1 MENIE
6 KDEKVNKIKDK
17 SPNKTGG
24 FDYILENGTWLGDSF
39 NFLPA
44 GIIDK
49 RETGIG
55 ATTLEIKCN
64 RNSIIIEPLK
74 STVKQKTERKGDV
87 FPYLV
92 ENLSVSKDLKDYIK
106 KQKNKP
112 KKIMLVID
120 NLERLI
126 NDLGDNILDY
136 FLLFDEI
143 DFMQGSSSYR
153 QKMELGLDIGKSHGN
168 FALVSA
174 TVIEFSDP
182 EIKDIPRTSFTYESI
197 DKIPVRI
204 NHYSKVSQSVQVK
217 KNNLLNELNSYI
229 IYNLQHNQQDKL
241 LIALNSVSLIEKISN
256 SLVNKGYIAQD
267 EITLLISD
275 NKYYNRALKEKFS
288 NKEIENKTLPTKL
301 NFITSAYFNGYDL
314 IDSYR
319 LAIFTAPP
327 FGNLMLTMNEIR
339 QIYGRNRLKNGIPE
353 FIIFSHDCL
362 IEDIDDNEFIDFTI
376 NDWLEFA
383 KVQVDMSNCIDKHFK
398 KKFESGAK
406 QKATQVFYSKF
417 TENLGKNKYVLSR
430 KKGSIY
436 RENFSE
442 SILNKDFTKKQNT
455 VAYYQIDYLKYRY
468 QNLNSIYINNSVL
481 EINGESVFIEN
492 ITGIAETLE
501 KNNFEIIYDN
511 GQKEWLTEKI
521 EKITISQKEEIAG
534 IIDFFRTKKDFDLK
548 MLDRKQLLV
557 YDIINLA
564 KKQYSEKSTI
574 KQILEL
580 DSFDKL
586 NRLKEFLLLKSDLNN
601 NILIRQIKYH
611 IKNNSKLT
619 SEELIE
625 KVKVVFEDLEKSM
638 PKKFSFKH
646 ARDIIS
652 LVYAL
657 VPKKFRNSE
666 GKLVS
671 GYILTNTKLFKALKK
686 IKSN

>member
-1 MENIE
+1 MEDIVKQENRI
-6 KDEKVNKIKDK
+6 VSQ
-17 SPNKTGG
+17 SPNSSGV
-24 FDYILENGTWLGDSF
+24 DYILENGSWLGESF
-39 NFLPA
+39 NYLPS

-64 RNSIIIEPLK
+64 RDSIIIEPLK
-74 STVKQKTERKGDV
+74 STVKQKTEGKDDV

-92 ENLSVSKDLKDYIK
+92 ENLSVSEDLSNYL
-106 KQKNKP
+106 QRHQHKP

-126 NDLGDNILDY
+126 NDLGDDILEY

-153 QKMELGLDIGKSHGN
+153 QRMELGLDIGKSHGN

-182 EIKDIPRTSFTYESI
+182 ELKNIPRTSFTYESI

-204 NHYSKVSQSVQVK
+204 NHYSKVSQGVQAK

-229 IYNLQHNQQDKL
+229 IYNLQQNQQDKL
-241 LIALNSVSLIEKISN
+241 LIALNSVSSIEKISN
-256 SLVNKGYIAQD
+256 SLVNKGYITQD

-275 NKYYNRALKEKFS
+275 NKYSNRALKEKFS
-288 NKEIENKTLPTKL
+288 NKEIQNKKLPTRL

-314 IDSYR
+314 DDTYR

-339 QIYGRNRLKNGIPE
+339 QIYGRNRIKNGITE

-362 IEDIDDNEFIDFTI
+362 IEDIDDNEFLDFTV

-383 KVQVDMSNCIDKHFK
+383 HVQVDMSNCIDKHFK
-398 KKFESGAK
+398 KKYESGVK
-406 QKATQVFYSKF
+406 QKATQLFYSKF
-417 TENLGKNKYVLSR
+417 TEDLGKNKYVLSR
-430 KKGSIY
+430 RKGNIN
-436 RENFSE
+436 REKFSH
-442 SILNKDFTKKQNT
+442 SILNKDFTAKQNT
-455 VAYYQIDYLKYRY
+455 IAYYQIDYLHYRY
-468 QNLNSIYINNSVL
+468 HNLKSIYINNSVL
-481 EINGESVFIEN
+481 EINNELVYIEN
-492 ITGIAETLE
+492 ITGIVETLE

-511 GQKEWLTEKI
+511 GQKEWQIEKI

-534 IIDFFRTKKDFDLK
+534 IIDFFRTRKDFDLK

-564 KKQYSEKSTI
+564 RKQYSEKSTI

-580 DSFDKL
+580 HSFDKL
-586 NRLKEFLLLKSDLNN
+586 NRLKEFLVLKSDMNS

-619 SEELIE
+619 STELID
-625 KVKVVFEDLEKSM
+625 KVKVVFEDLDKPM
-638 PKKFSFKH
+638 PKKLSSKY
-646 ARDIIS
+646 ARDIVS

-657 VPKKFRNSE
+657 ESKKFRNTE
-666 GKLVS
+666 GKTVS
-671 GYILTNTKLFKALKK
+671 GYILTMSKPFKALKK
-686 IKSN
+686 IKPK

>member
-1 MENIE
+1 MENIV
-6 KDEKVNKIKDK
+6 KDENSIINQSKN
-17 SPNKTGG
+17 SSGG
-24 FDYILENGTWLGDSF
+24 FDYVLKNGTWLGDSF
-39 NFLPA
+39 NFLPS

-64 RNSIIIEPLK
+64 RDSIIIEPLK
-74 STVKQKTERKGDV
+74 STVKQKTDGKDDI

-92 ENLSVSKDLKDYIK
+92 ENLSVSEDLTNYL
-106 KQKNKP
+106 QRHQHKP

-126 NDLGDNILDY
+126 NDLGDNILEY

-153 QKMELGLDIGKSHGN
+153 QRMELGLDIGKSHGN

-182 EIKDIPRTSFTYESI
+182 ELKNIPRTSFTYESI

-204 NHYSKVSQSVQVK
+204 NHYSKVTQGVQAK

-229 IYNLQHNQQDKL
+229 IYNLQQNQQDKL

-256 SLVNKGYIAQD
+256 SLVNKGYITQD

-275 NKYYNRALKEKFS
+275 NKYSNRALKEKFS
-288 NKEIENKTLPTKL
+288 NKEIQNKKLPTRL

-314 IDSYR
+314 DDTYR

-339 QIYGRNRLKNGIPE
+339 QIYGRNRIKNGITE
-353 FIIFSHDCL
+353 FILFSHDCL
-362 IEDIDDNEFIDFTI
+362 IEDIDDNEFLDFTV

-383 KVQVDMSNCIDKHFK
+383 HVQVDMSNCIDKHFK
-398 KKFESGAK
+398 KKYESGVK
-406 QKATQVFYSKF
+406 QKATQLFYSKF
-417 TENLGKNKYVLSR
+417 TEDLGKNKYVLSR
-430 KKGSIY
+430 RKGNIN
-436 RENFSE
+436 REKFSH
-442 SILNKDFTKKQNT
+442 SILNKDFTAKQNT
-455 VAYYQIDYLKYRY
+455 IAYYQIDYLHYRY
-468 QNLNSIYINNSVL
+468 HNLKSIYINNSVL
-481 EINGESVFIEN
+481 EINNEPVYIEN
-492 ITGIAETLE
+492 ITGIVETLE
-501 KNNFEIIYDN
+501 NNNFEIIYDN
-511 GQKEWLTEKI
+511 GQKEWKSEKI

-564 KKQYSEKSTI
+564 RKQYSEKSTI

-580 DSFDKL
+580 HSFDKL
-586 NRLKEFLLLKSDLNN
+586 NRLKEFLVLKSDLNS

-619 SEELIE
+619 SAEIIDM
-625 KVKVVFEDLEKSM
+625 VKAVFEDLEKPM
-638 PKKFSFKH
+638 PKKFSFKY
-646 ARDIIS
+646 ARDIVS

-657 VPKKFRNSE
+657 ESKKFRNSE
-666 GKLVS
+666 GKTVS
-671 GYILTNTKLFKALKK
+671 GYIFTNAKPFKALKK
-686 IKSN
+686 IKLN

>member
-217 KNNLLNELNSYI
+217 KTTY
-229 IYNLQHNQQDKL
+229 
-241 LIALNSVSLIEKISN
+241 
-256 SLVNKGYIAQD
+256 
-267 EITLLISD
+267 
-275 NKYYNRALKEKFS
+275 
-288 NKEIENKTLPTKL
+288 
-301 NFITSAYFNGYDL
+301 
-314 IDSYR
+314 
-319 LAIFTAPP
+319 
-327 FGNLMLTMNEIR
+327 
-339 QIYGRNRLKNGIPE
+339 
-353 FIIFSHDCL
+353 
-362 IEDIDDNEFIDFTI
+362 
-376 NDWLEFA
+376 
-383 KVQVDMSNCIDKHFK
+383 
-398 KKFESGAK
+398 
-406 QKATQVFYSKF
+406 
-417 TENLGKNKYVLSR
+417 
-430 KKGSIY
+430 
-436 RENFSE
+436 
-442 SILNKDFTKKQNT
+442 
-455 VAYYQIDYLKYRY
+455 
-468 QNLNSIYINNSVL
+468 
-481 EINGESVFIEN
+481 
-492 ITGIAETLE
+492 
-501 KNNFEIIYDN
+501 
-511 GQKEWLTEKI
+511 
-521 EKITISQKEEIAG
+521 
-534 IIDFFRTKKDFDLK
+534 
-548 MLDRKQLLV
+548 
-557 YDIINLA
+557 
-564 KKQYSEKSTI
+564 
-574 KQILEL
+574 
-580 DSFDKL
+580 
-586 NRLKEFLLLKSDLNN
+586 
-601 NILIRQIKYH
+601 
-611 IKNNSKLT
+611 
-619 SEELIE
+619 
-625 KVKVVFEDLEKSM
+625 
-638 PKKFSFKH
+638 
-646 ARDIIS
+646 
-652 LVYAL
+652 
-657 VPKKFRNSE
+657 
-666 GKLVS
+666 
-671 GYILTNTKLFKALKK
+671 
-686 IKSN
+686 